1 MSSSNSSSGFSIDG
15 AEDNHQ
21 DQEETTQLHPDDLG
35 QLEDEEEPHRDR
47 YVGEGSAP
55 KCKKLKMHSHNLPI
69 QFPSMLST
77 NHFHNLSHNREVQN
91 IPRAHVPS
99 GWDIQRDTGSNA
111 ERKDLWGTSNY
122 EILQAQQHTSMLVQT
137 LINQINQLTEMV
149 VKLIQACDKK
159 PPPPSKDQ
167 A

>member
-35 QLEDEEEPHRDR
+35 RLEDEDEPHRDR
-47 YVGEGSAP
+47 YVGEGSAL

-69 QFPSMLST
+69 QFPSMLFT
-77 NHFHNLSHNREVQN
+77 NHFDNPIRRREVQN
-91 IPRAHVPS
+91 IPRAHRGKTIGVPATMRF
-99 GWDIQRDTGSNA
+99 WRHN
-111 ERKDLWGTSNY
+111 N
-122 EILQAQQHTSMLVQT
+122 ILSTK
-137 LINQINQLTEMV
+137 MV
-149 VKLIQACDKK
+149 IKNIQACDKK